1 MANADPKPAD
11 ATLEADDTARLEAAL
26 NRIARHRAR
35 PAALAGAA
43 AGDAAFLPALAA
55 RLDTLIAD
63 LRAILGRDSAD

>member
-1 MANADPKPAD
+1 MADADPKPTD
-11 ATLEADDTARLEAAL
+11 AQPQADDTSRLEAAL

-35 PAALAGAA
+35 PAQAGAP
-43 AGDAAFLPALAA
+43 AGAPAFPPALAA